1 VTGPLLDGAVAVV
14 TGAGTGIGREIAL
27 RLAADG
33 ADLVLA
39 GRSTG
44 PMDEVAAA
52 VREAGRRALVVPL
65 DLRDAAS
72 VTKAADAA
80 FDEFGRVDVLV
91 NNSGVGGPSAPLW
104 EIDPDDWEDTFRVN
118 VTGTFLVCRAFLPRM
133 IEAGS
138 GSVVVIGSMTGKRP
152 LVNRTPY
159 AASKTALIGLV
170 RTLAWDA
177 GPHGVRV
184 NLVSPGPVEG
194 ARIQWVLEQQAA
206 ARGISFE
213 EAQADFTSGSPLHR
227 LVPPG
232 DVADVVAY
240 LASPRSASI
249 TGDDINVSAGLAMY

>member
-1 VTGPLLDGAVAVV
+1 MLLDGAVAVV
-14 TGAGTGIGREIAL
+14 TGAGTGIGREISL
-27 RLAADG
+27 RLAAEG
-33 ADLVLA
+33 ADVVLT
-39 GRSTG
+39 GRSTEA
-44 PMDEVAAA
+44 MEEVAEQ
-52 VREAGRRALVVPL
+52 VRSAGRRALPVAM
-65 DLRDAAS
+65 DLRDPASIEAAAR
-72 VTKAADAA
+72 AAE
-80 FDEFGRVDVLV
+80 DEFGRVDVLV
-91 NNSGVGGPSAPLW
+91 NNSGVGGPSRPMW
-104 EIDPDDWEDTFRVN
+104 EIDLEEWEDTFRVN

>member
-72 VTKAADAA
+72 VTKAAHAA

>member
-170 RTLAWDA
+170 RTLAWDT

>member
-1 VTGPLLDGAVAVV
+1 MTGPLLDGAVAVV

-170 RTLAWDA
+170 RTLAWDT